1 MKRQVVVH
9 QRAKRDIDDALAFYD
24 REAPHV
30 THALIDALERA
41 VASIRRTPGAA
52 SPRWAHELDWPGLR
66 SLALEEFPWSVF
78 FLEQPKHLAIIRV
91 LHHSRDLA
99 TLLAAEQ

>member
-9 QRAKRDIDDALAFYD
+9 EKAKRDIDEALAFYD

-30 THALIDALERA
+30 TQAFAEALEGA
-41 VASIRRTPGAA
+41 VASIRRTGAA
-52 SPRWAHELDWPGLR
+52 SPRWARELDWSGLR

-78 FLEQPKHLAIIRV
+78 LLEQRRQLAILRV
-91 LHHSRDLA
+91 LQHSPDLA
-99 TLLAAEQ
+99 TLLGEER